1 MNQAL
6 GKYIH
11 TKKDY
16 LSEMKR
22 QGVVPASSP
31 DAVAKKHTKH
41 TYKPSGWAHDMVR
54 AAKKVTDKD
63 GSVHLGSV
71 ARDQLE
77 ANLRAVPREIRDKLK
92 GGFYHG
98 T

>member
-1 MNQAL
+1 
-6 GKYIH
+6 
-11 TKKDY
+11 
-16 LSEMKR
+16 
-22 QGVVPASSP
+22 
-31 DAVAKKHTKH
+31 
-41 TYKPSGWAHDMVR
+41 MVR